1 VGISVSRVG
10 GNAQTKATKQVAGKL
25 KMDLA
30 QYYAMAAFA
39 QFASDLDKASQQQL
53 SRGQRM
59 VELLKQP
66 QYAPMAMEEQVAV
79 FYAGGNGFVDDL
91 PLGDVKRFE
100 LEMLDYLRRK
110 HAPVL
115 QEIREKN
122 AISKEL
128 FALLDGAIKEF
139 KAQFK

>member
-1 VGISVSRVG
+1 
-10 GNAQTKATKQVAGKL
+10 
-25 KMDLA
+25 
-30 QYYAMAAFA
+30 
-39 QFASDLDKASQQQL
+39 
-53 SRGQRM
+53 
-59 VELLKQP
+59 
-66 QYAPMAMEEQVAV
+66 
-79 FYAGGNGFVDDL
+79 
-91 PLGDVKRFE
+91 
-100 LEMLDYLRRK
+100 MLDYLRRK